1 MQHALN
7 FGVCILGMV
16 LVEYIYPSLGAGIAL
31 AAMLYGLW
39 KFTE

>member
-1 MQHALN
+1 MHHALN
-7 FGVCILGMV
+7 FGVCILGIMFV
-16 LVEYIYPSLGAGIAL
+16 AYVYPSLVTAIAF